1 MAKNK
6 TDFLARR
13 ANAEGI
19 NTSLVKVTL
28 VKIATEAREAA
39 VTEASNGWTGFQG
52 VTIEHMVGV
61 LTSTH
66 YNGGYMYPGA
76 TVSPKNFQAV
86 AWSKPGDSVDG
97 DPEGAREWLDAAP
110 IGTEVTKFYDVGN
123 GSSCEVY
130 QKTQQGWGYIKTN
143 YESEE
148 RDAARRCYLYGNEA
162 AVTAAMGVVNSPT
175 FRAIYQE
182 VADQLYYEL

>member
-6 TDFLARR
+6 IDFLTRR
-13 ANAEGI
+13 ASAEGF
-19 NTSLVKVTL
+19 NTNAVKAVLKKLETKL
-28 VKIATEAREAA
+28 REEAVAA
-39 VTEASNGWTGFQG
+39 AHRGWSGFQPIT
-52 VTIEHMVGV
+52 VEKMVGV

-66 YNGGYMYPGA
+66 YKGGYMYPGS
-76 TVSPKNFQAV
+76 TVSPNNFQAV
-86 AWSKPGDSVDG
+86 DWSRPEDYQDSN
-97 DPEGAREWLDAAP
+97 PEGAREWLVAVP
-110 IGTEVTKFYDVGN
+110 IGTEVTERYDVGN

-148 RDAARRCYLYGNEA
+148 RDAERRCYLYGNEA
-162 AVTAAMGVVNSPT
+162 AVAATLGVAVSPT
-175 FRAIYQE
+175 FRAVYHE